1 MAAICL
7 IIENPD
13 QSAEQVQ
20 RVLAL
25 VRESGPVPP
34 DGASLMLAGPASPGV
49 RIISVW
55 DSQESIQRFFE
66 ERLGPAQREVGVSHE
81 NAKRTVFDVTTLVAG
96 DLTGT
101 AQPA

>member
-1 MAAICL
+1 MAVCM

-13 QSAEQVQ
+13 QTLEQAHQ
-20 RVLAL
+20 VLAL

-34 DGASLMLAGPASPGV
+34 DGARLMVAGPASPGM

-55 DSQESIQRFFE
+55 DSEEPIQRFFAL
-66 ERLGPAQREVGVSHE
+66 RLGPAQKEVGVSLE
-81 NAKRTVFDVTTLVAG
+81 NAKRTVFEVTTLVAG

-101 AQPA
+101 PQPA